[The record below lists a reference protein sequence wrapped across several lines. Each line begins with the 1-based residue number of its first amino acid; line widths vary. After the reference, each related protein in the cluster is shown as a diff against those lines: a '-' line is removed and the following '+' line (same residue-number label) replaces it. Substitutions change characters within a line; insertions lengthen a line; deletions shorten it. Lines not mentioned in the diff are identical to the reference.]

1 MCSEAVW
8 FVENISCQ
16 FEYGQVD
23 NNTSIIKTGT
33 LVSFSMLH
41 KLVMKMITAGKRGD
55 EGDGGEESDEEE
67 PKLSSFMRCIL
78 R

>member
-23 NNTSIIKTGT
+23 NNTSIVKTGT
-33 LVSFSMLH
+33 SHLLLNF
-41 KLVMKMITAGKRGD
+41 AQARD
-55 EGDGGEESDEEE
+55 EDDNRGGEESDERKS
-67 PKLSSFMRCIL
+67 PSFQAL
-78 R
+78 RGVF